1 MTVSGLGAAF
11 GSGAMTNSIKDL
23 EEEAEVIFLIG
34 TNTTEN
40 HPVIGYK
47 IRQNVLKRGARLIV
61 ADPRHIELADMAEVY
76 LPFKPGT
83 DIMLLNAM
91 MHVIIEEGLLDEEF
105 IKERTEGFEEVK
117 EIVKR
122 YTPELA
128 AEICGVPAEDII
140 KAARLYAKADRAAI
154 CYAMGVTQ
162 HSKGTDNV
170 KAICNLAMLTGNV
183 GKPGSGVNP
192 LRGQNNVQGA
202 CDMGG
207 LPDVYTG
214 YQKVEV
220 EENRHKFEKAWGV
233 KLPDKKGLTLTETI
247 NAALEGKIKA
257 LYIMGE
263 NPMLSDPDSHHV
275 EEALDNLEFLVV
287 QDIFLTETAAKADV
301 VLPGV
306 SFAEKDGTF
315 TNTERRVQRVRK
327 AVSPRG
333 NARPDWQILCEVAT
347 RLGYPMTY
355 NSPREI
361 FEEIRSL
368 TPSYAG
374 ITYERIE
381 ETGIQWPCPDVN
393 HPGTPILHKEKFVRG
408 KGKFHPV
415 EYREAA
421 EMPDEEYPLILTTG
435 RSLYHYHTGTMTRRV
450 AAIDEHKPHNEVE
463 IHPATAKL
471 YGINDGDMVRLSTRR
486 GSIELKARIT
496 ENIKEGV
503 VFTTF
508 HFGEAAANHL
518 TNSAALDP
526 VAKIPEFKVSAARI
540 EKL

>member
-1 MTVSGLGAAF
+1 
-11 GSGAMTNSIKDL
+11 MTNSIKDL

-47 IRQNVLKRGARLIV
+47 IRQNVLKRGAKLIV
-61 ADPRHIELADMAEVY
+61 ADPRRIELADIAEIY

-83 DIMLLNAM
+83 DIVLLNAM
-91 MHVIIEEGLLDEEF
+91 MNVIIKEDLLDEEF
-105 IKERTEGFEEVK
+105 IEKRTEGFEELKATVK
-117 EIVKR
+117 K
-122 YTPELA
+122 YTPEM
-128 AEICGVPAEDII
+128 AEAICGVPAEEIV
-140 KAARLYAKADRAAI
+140 KAARLYAKADKAAI
-154 CYAMGVTQ
+154 CYSMGVTQ

-170 KAICNLAMLTGNV
+170 FAIANLAMLTGNI

-220 EENRHKFEKAWGV
+220 EENRIKFEKAWGV
-233 KLPDKKGLTLTETI
+233 KLPPEKGLTLTEII
-247 NAALEGKIKA
+247 NEAVKGNIKA
-257 LYIMGE
+257 IYIIGE
-263 NPMLSDPDSHHV
+263 NPMLSDPDSRHV

-287 QDIFLTETAAKADV
+287 QDIFLTETALKADV
-301 VLPGV
+301 VLPGA

-327 AVSPRG
+327 AIKPRG
-333 NARPDWQILCEVAT
+333 NAKPDWQILCEVAS
-347 RLGYPMTY
+347 RMGYPMRY
-355 NSPREI
+355 DSPEEI

-381 ETGIQWPCPDVN
+381 KSGIQWPCPHTN
-393 HPGTPILHKEKFVRG
+393 HLGTPILHKETFTRG
-408 KGKFHPV
+408 LGKFHPV

-450 AAIDEHKPHNEVE
+450 AAIDQHRPHNEVE
-463 IHPATAKL
+463 INPRTAETYNIK
-471 YGINDGDMVRLSTRR
+471 DGDMIKLSTRR
-486 GSIELKARIT
+486 GSIKLKAKVT
-496 ENIKEGV
+496 ENIKEGI

-518 TNSAALDP
+518 TNANSLDP
-526 VAKIPEFKVSAARI
+526 VAKIPEFKLAAAKI
-540 EKL
+540 EKI

>member
-1 MTVSGLGAAF
+1 
-11 GSGAMTNSIKDL
+11 MTNSIKDL

-61 ADPRHIELADMAEVY
+61 ADPRRIELADLAEVY
-76 LPFKPGT
+76 LPFRPGT

-91 MHVIIEEGLLDEEF
+91 MHVIIKENLLDKEF
-105 IKERTEGFEEVK
+105 INERTEGFAEVK
-117 EIVKR
+117 EIVER

-128 AEICGVPAEDII
+128 SEICGVPAEDII
-140 KAARLYAKADRAAI
+140 KAARLYAQAEKAAI

-214 YQKVEV
+214 YQKVEI

-247 NAALEGKIKA
+247 NAAVEGKIKA

-287 QDIFLTETAAKADV
+287 QDIFLTETAVKADV

-347 RLGYPMTY
+347 RLGYPMSY
-355 NSPREI
+355 NSPEEI
-361 FEEIRSL
+361 FEEIRSV

-381 ETGIQWPCPDVN
+381 ETGIQWPCPAVD
-393 HPGTPILHKEKFVRG
+393 HPGTPILHREKFVRG

-463 IHPATAKL
+463 IHPATAVL
-471 YGINDGDMVRLSTRR
+471 YGIKDGDMVRLSTRR

-518 TNSAALDP
+518 TNSEALDP
-526 VAKIPEFKVSAARI
+526 VAKIPEFKVAAAKI
-540 EKL
+540 EKI